1 MLRAIVCASAV
12 VAIGVSLAACD
23 TKTHTSQTQS
33 STDASTDPVRPDQ
46 SGAFFPATVDTYGL
60 DLPQVDRDR
69 LAELHALRQIDP
81 CGFVDQQSLAAN
93 GHPDVSYTYTSV
105 PSIESSGNS
114 PIAPLGGEGCKL
126 TFPATKTRLTLQVMP
141 GEPRWNDSQF
151 RPDPAHPGVS
161 AQTPP
166 ACTFRINLPLTRIPG
181 APTSMRDPYLEVT
194 RETVPDNTTATAD
207 PSICPVGEAIAD
219 GIVAQVE
226 HTGIPVHS
234 AQSSPIAR
242 FLTGDPCAA
251 AADLPAA
258 DFAWKEPNPTA
269 QWPTTWRNPGVCNL
283 QLDQTAGGPATA
295 VVKYGLV
302 NWSEDILK
310 MPWGEEPQRDE
321 QDGVELFSFASYLAP
336 GCLVIAKTDLSI
348 EPANIGTGAPGLVP
362 STPVVTVRVN
372 GPVGGNC
379 ADTAKQVA
387 LNALKRAS

>member
-1 MLRAIVCASAV
+1 MLRAIVCTSAV
-12 VAIGVSLAACD
+12 VAISGSLTACD
-23 TKTHTSQTQS
+23 TQAVTSPTHSPVVTSAGPTS
-33 STDASTDPVRPDQ
+33 PDQ
-46 SGAFFPATVDTYGL
+46 AAVFFPTPLDTYGL
-60 DLPQVDRDR
+60 NVAQVDRDR

-81 CGFVDQQSLAAN
+81 CGFIAPQALAAN
-93 GHPDVSYTYTSV
+93 GHPDFSYAHTAV
-105 PSIESSGNS
+105 PWIETGGNS
-114 PIAPLGGEGCKL
+114 PIAPLGREGCAI
-126 TFPATKTRLTLQVMP
+126 TFPATKTGLTLQVMP

-194 RETVPDNTTATAD
+194 RETVHDNTTATED
-207 PSICPVGEAIAD
+207 TSICPVGEAIAD

-226 HTGIPVHS
+226 QTGVPLHS
-234 AQSSPIAR
+234 AQSSPVAR

-258 DFAWKEPNPTA
+258 GFVWKEPNPTA
-269 QWPTTWRNPGVCNL
+269 QWPTTWRHPGVCNL
-283 QLDQTAGGPATA
+283 QLDQTFGGPATA

-348 EPANIGTGAPGLVP
+348 EPVNIGAGAPDLVS
-362 STPVVTVRVN
+362 STPIFTVRLN
-372 GPVGGNC
+372 GPIGGRC
-379 ADTAKQVA
+379 TDTAKQVA